1 MKTLWI
7 HDQYLQ
13 QILDGVKTVEI
24 RVAYPNI
31 ARLQAGDELL
41 LNDRHRYLVRRI
53 TTYPDF
59 PTLLANEDPSAIAP
73 NLAEDKLLAA
83 LREIYP
89 PEREALG
96 AVAIEI
102 EPAPVGRT

>member
-13 QILDGVKTVEI
+13 QILDGHKTVEV

-41 LNDRHRYLVRRI
+41 LNDRHRCLIRRI
-53 TTYPDF
+53 AIYPDF
-59 PTLLANEDPSAIAP
+59 PTLLANEDPSTIAP
-73 NLAEDKLLAA
+73 DLKADELLAA

-89 PEREALG
+89 PNREALG
-96 AVAIEI
+96 AVAIEL
-102 EPAPVGRT
+102 EPSPAERA